1 MEQEWQ
7 EYELKMDGNL
17 IIVEIL
23 INWVLFKPILINTG
37 CECYFIVDK
46 DFITELRFLRVKIL
60 FKLITG
66 FVKENTKEPWV
77 EIMEIVKFFID
88 I

>member
-1 MEQEWQ
+1 
-7 EYELKMDGNL
+7 MDSNL
-17 IIVEIL
+17 ITVEIL
-23 INWVLFKPILINTG
+23 INGVLFTPVLIDTG

-46 DFITELRFLRVKIL
+46 DLITELWFPRVKIPP
-60 FKLITG
+60 KPIIG

>member
-7 EYELKMDGNL
+7 EYEPKMDGDS
-17 IIVEIL
+17 ITVKVL
-23 INWVLFKPILINTG
+23 INGVSFKSALINTG

-46 DFITELRFLRVKIL
+46 DLIIELRFPRVKIL
-60 FKLITG
+60 LKPIIG

-77 EIMEIVKFFID
+77 EITEIAKFSID